1 MLHCMLRY
9 AEVYT
14 NLICIEISA
23 MPLELRIGGVKIDT
37 DQNIEDGAYTSSV
50 FNHNRSNK
58 VDLSQ
63 WINHTEY
70 ELLTFNDKKQ
80 SKLSIDKITQLSLCP
95 PEFWCIID
103 MVGNYY
109 RWFYIEMKHK
119 INSENM

>member
-9 AEVYT
+9 AEVNT

-70 ELLTFNDKKQ
+70 
-80 SKLSIDKITQLSLCP
+80 
-95 PEFWCIID
+95 
-103 MVGNYY
+103 
-109 RWFYIEMKHK
+109 
-119 INSENM
+119 